1 MYVIIYFGLEV
12 LVIMHKLL
20 QDLKTV
26 DVDVEHTL
34 DRFMNNEEIY
44 LKFLNRF
51 PDEKQLSE
59 LKSLLAKKQ
68 YDDTTL
74 GVAHSLKGLTAN
86 LGMNKI
92 FKLSA
97 KIMNDIRSHDFEEID
112 SAFSELEKNYN
123 DICSLIYI
131 HKLN

>member
-1 MYVIIYFGLEV
+1 
-12 LVIMHKLL
+12 MHKLL
-20 QDLKTV
+20 QDLKALDV
-26 DVDVEHTL
+26 DVDHTL

-51 PDEKQLSE
+51 PDEKQLLE
-59 LKSLLAKKQ
+59 LKHFLVKKQ

-92 FKLSA
+92 FKLTV
-97 KIMNDIRSHDFEEID
+97 KIMNDIRSRDFDEID
-112 SAFSELEKNYN
+112 STFAELEKNYN
-123 DICSLIYI
+123 DICNLIYI
-131 HKLN
+131 HKLS